1 LIIIAVPYGLCDWF
15 RINKDRRISIMPNF
29 FKNFLN
35 SMKLTEDDDEE
46 YEDYVN
52 EESGKEL
59 KKSKRLEQREKSEMY
74 DDSPRNLSAAASSAN
89 DIKKERTSRMERSS
103 SGKVVPIRTTPKG
116 LEVCIMK
123 PTSFEDSQVI
133 CDMLLTG
140 RATVINLEGFDDK
153 LAQRTMDFVSGSVYA
168 INGKLH
174 RISSCIFIVSPDT
187 VDISGDYL
195 DLIQENGF
203 VPPTF
208 QTKF

>member
-1 LIIIAVPYGLCDWF
+1 MANI
-15 RINKDRRISIMPNF
+15 

-35 SMKLTEDDDEE
+35 SMKLTEDEE
-46 YEDYVN
+46 YDEYLS
-52 EESGKEL
+52 EEAEKESKRERRLEKKASKTEFREEEQFARTPVVPVSNEL
-59 KKSKRLEQREKSEMY
+59 KKDRVQKL
-74 DDSPRNLSAAASSAN
+74 
-89 DIKKERTSRMERSS
+89 ERSTVN
-103 SGKVVPIRTTPKG
+103 KVVPIRTTPKG

-123 PTSFEDSQVI
+123 PTSFEDSQEI

-153 LAQRTMDFVSGSVYA
+153 LAQRTMDFISGSVYA

-195 DLIQENGF
+195 DLIQESGF
-203 VPPTF
+203 EPPTINN
-208 QTKF
+208 KF

>member
-1 LIIIAVPYGLCDWF
+1 
-15 RINKDRRISIMPNF
+15 
-29 FKNFLN
+29 
-35 SMKLTEDDDEE
+35 MKLTDEDEE
-46 YEDYVN
+46 YDDYLN
-52 EESGKEL
+52 EETEKES
-59 KKSKRLEQREKSEMY
+59 KKARRMERKTEKADTYEEV
-74 DDSPRNLSAAASSAN
+74 PRNQPNINSAPS
-89 DIKKERTSRMERSS
+89 DLKKERMSRMERSTA
-103 SGKVVPIRTTPKG
+103 GKVVPIRTTPKG

-153 LAQRTMDFVSGSVYA
+153 LAQRTMDFISGSVYA

-195 DLIQENGF
+195 DLIQDNGF
-203 VPPTF
+203 EPPTF
-208 QTKF
+208 HSKF

>member
-1 LIIIAVPYGLCDWF
+1 MP
-15 RINKDRRISIMPNF
+15 SI

-35 SMKLTEDDDEE
+35 SMKLTEDDGFDDYLDDEE
-46 YEDYVN
+46 LN
-52 EESGKEL
+52 AP
-59 KKSKRLEQREKSEMY
+59 KKSVRLDKNSGDDEFDDTSKRQKSKVHNKNE
-74 DDSPRNLSAAASSAN
+74 N
-89 DIKKERTSRMERSS
+89 KKERMRGVERSS
-103 SGKVVPIRTTPKG
+103 AGKVVPIRTTPKG

-168 INGKLH
+168 INGRLH
-174 RISSCIFIVSPDT
+174 RISSCIFIISPDT

-195 DLIQENGF
+195 DMIKDDNF
-203 VPPTF
+203 DPPTF
-208 QTKF
+208 NSKF

>member
-1 LIIIAVPYGLCDWF
+1 MSNI
-15 RINKDRRISIMPNF
+15 

-35 SMKLTEDDDEE
+35 SMKLTEDDE

-52 EESGKEL
+52 EETEKENR
-59 KKSKRLEQREKSEMY
+59 KSRRLEKRAEKEEMMEEAPK
-74 DDSPRNLSAAASSAN
+74 SQAPVNAVSN
-89 DIKKERTSRMERSS
+89 DFRKERVAKVERSTA
-103 SGKVVPIRTTPKG
+103 GKVVPIRTTPKG

-123 PTSFEDSQVI
+123 PTSFEDSQEI

-174 RISSCIFIVSPDT
+174 RISNCIFIVSPDT

-203 VPPTF
+203 EPPTF
-208 QTKF
+208 HSKF

>member
-1 LIIIAVPYGLCDWF
+1 MANI
-15 RINKDRRISIMPNF
+15 

-35 SMKLTEDDDEE
+35 SMKLTDEDEE
-46 YEDYVN
+46 YDDYLN
-52 EESGKEL
+52 EESDKEQ
-59 KKSKRLEQREKSEMY
+59 KRARRMERKAERKDIIDESPKSQAPVATAPSDL
-74 DDSPRNLSAAASSAN
+74 
-89 DIKKERTSRMERSS
+89 KKERMSRMERSTA
-103 SGKVVPIRTTPKG
+103 GKVVPIRTTTKG

-153 LAQRTMDFVSGSVYA
+153 LAQRTMDFISGSVYA

-195 DLIQENGF
+195 DLIQDRGF
-203 VPPTF
+203 EPPTF
-208 QTKF
+208 QSKF

>member
-1 LIIIAVPYGLCDWF
+1 MANI
-15 RINKDRRISIMPNF
+15 

-35 SMKLTEDDDEE
+35 SMKLTEDDE
-46 YEDYVN
+46 YEDYLMEETDKGN
-52 EESGKEL
+52 KKAQRMEKKALKNDEYEESAKN
-59 KKSKRLEQREKSEMY
+59 Q
-74 DDSPRNLSAAASSAN
+74 AAFSSVSH
-89 DIKKERTSRMERSS
+89 DFKKERVSKMERSS
-103 SGKVVPIRTTPKG
+103 SGKVVPIRITPKG

-123 PTSFEDSQVI
+123 PTSFEDSQEI

-153 LAQRTMDFVSGSVYA
+153 LAQRTMDFISGSVYA

-195 DLIQENGF
+195 DLIQDSGF
-203 VPPTF
+203 EPPTF
-208 QTKF
+208 HSKF

>member
-1 LIIIAVPYGLCDWF
+1 MSNI
-15 RINKDRRISIMPNF
+15 

-35 SMKLTEDDDEE
+35 SMKLTEDDDE
-46 YEDYVN
+46 YEDYLN
-52 EESGKEL
+52 DDSEKEA
-59 KKSKRLEQREKSEMY
+59 KRAKRLERKQAKHERFEEAPMSQPM
-74 DDSPRNLSAAASSAN
+74 ASQPSTIG
-89 DIKKERTSRMERSS
+89 DFKKERVSKMERSTA
-103 SGKVVPIRTTPKG
+103 GKVVPIRTTTKG

-123 PTSFEDSQVI
+123 PTSFEDSQEI

-153 LAQRTMDFVSGSVYA
+153 LAQRTMDFISGSVYA

-195 DLIQENGF
+195 DIIQESGF
-203 VPPTF
+203 EPPTF
-208 QTKF
+208 HSKF

>member
-1 LIIIAVPYGLCDWF
+1 MSNI
-15 RINKDRRISIMPNF
+15 

-35 SMKLTEDDDEE
+35 SMKLTEDDDDNEYEE
-46 YEDYVN
+46 YLNDTAEK
-52 EESGKEL
+52 EE
-59 KKSKRLEQREKSEMY
+59 KKARRLEKKEAKRERFEEAPKSP
-74 DDSPRNLSAAASSAN
+74 SFAAQQTAAAN
-89 DIKKERTSRMERSS
+89 DFKRERVAKVERSTT
-103 SGKVVPIRTTPKG
+103 GKVVPIRTTTKG

-123 PTSFEDSQVI
+123 PTSFEDSQEI

-153 LAQRTMDFVSGSVYA
+153 LAQRTMDFISGAVYA

-195 DLIQENGF
+195 DLIQESGF
-203 VPPTF
+203 EPPTF
-208 QTKF
+208 HSKF